1 MSSKNYE
8 SGMIVITVADDRS
21 VKEVSATTASG
32 FVHKRDWKY
41 KPEFGIVSVDYVAPS
56 DIDIELI
63 LPHNM
68 YKASK
73 RGEDPLLDRFEQ
85 LHLEYIWVFDTDTG
99 TAMFTSNSRKGFTKV
114 QRTEAH

>member
-1 MSSKNYE
+1 MWTS
-8 SGMIVITVADDRS
+8 
-21 VKEVSATTASG
+21 
-32 FVHKRDWKY
+32 
-41 KPEFGIVSVDYVAPS
+41 S

-99 TAMFTSNSRKGFTKV
+99 AAMFTSNSRKGCAGRKRIDHQHEWWSIATNIEGNLLV
-114 QRTEAH
+114 SIQI

>member
-41 KPEFGIVSVDYVAPS
+41 KPE
-56 DIDIELI
+56 
-63 LPHNM
+63 
-68 YKASK
+68 
-73 RGEDPLLDRFEQ
+73 
-85 LHLEYIWVFDTDTG
+85 
-99 TAMFTSNSRKGFTKV
+99 
-114 QRTEAH
+114 

>member
-1 MSSKNYE
+1 
-8 SGMIVITVADDRS
+8 MIVITVADDRS

-32 FVHKRDWKY
+32 FVHKSNWKY

-63 LPHNM
+63 LPYNM

-73 RGEDPLLDRFEQ
+73 GGEDPLLDRFEQ
-85 LHLEYIWVFDTDTG
+85 LHLEYIWVFDTDTSA
-99 TAMFTSNSRKGFTKV
+99 AMFTSNSRRASQKCK
-114 QRTEAH
+114 TEAH